1 MRLADDRQKLLAARE
16 NMMLIDVM
24 DTTDSTG
31 PDRSMMM
38 LLLLIGRPCCCCRCC
53 CQFLLALRAVAGSCV
68 RTITSGLTLTLRNY
82 LSLSLKEI

>member
-38 LLLLIGRPCCCCRCC
+38 LLLLIGRPPVVAAAVVSCCWRCGLW
-53 CQFLLALRAVAGSCV
+53 QVLVCV
-68 RTITSGLTLTLRNY
+68 PVHQD
-82 LSLSLKEI
+82 